1 MFSRPSIY
9 FIMGTS
15 NAKEKEPHFL
25 LNEALAAGITHFQ
38 LREKGETAL
47 RGEALEKFAREC
59 QALCTQYGVPF
70 IINDDVELALA
81 IGADGVHVGQEDMH
95 CGDVRAL
102 IGAEKVLG
110 VSVHSEEEAAQAI
123 AGGADYLGMGPVF
136 ATISKNDAK
145 EPAGVRKIIEVT
157 RKYPQVPIVGIG
169 GITSENANEV
179 WQAGAAGIA
188 VISAIAQARD
198 VSAEIGRLRDSYERG
213 QMI

>member
-1 MFSRPSIY
+1 
-9 FIMGTS
+9 MGTS

-25 LNEALAAGITHFQ
+25 LSEALAAGITHFQ

-136 ATISKNDAK
+136 ATISKSDAK
-145 EPAGVRKIIEVT
+145 APAGVREIIEVT
-157 RKYPQVPIVGIG
+157 RKYPRVPVIGIG
-169 GITSENANEV
+169 GITSENASEV
-179 WQAGAAGIA
+179 WQAGAAGVA

-198 VSAEIGRLRDSYERG
+198 VSAEIGRLRDSCERG